1 MNQEKILKQ
10 YIYPNKKLFE
20 EDPFRYSILAFKKWR
35 AIQILNG
42 EKSIVYENPLQE
54 EELKITCLMDESFI
68 SISKSCRNII
78 TK

>member
-10 YIYPNKKLFE
+10 YIYPNKKLFK
-20 EDPFRYSILAFKKWR
+20 EDPFGYSILAFKKWR

-68 SISKSCRNII
+68 SINKSYRNII